1 MSYLVDT
8 DVLSEIR
15 KRNRANPQVVAWFR
29 QRQPRELYQDRAQQ
43 TTK

>member
-15 KRNRANPQVVAWFR
+15 KLDPFEKARDQ
-29 QRQPRELYQDRAQQ
+29 AQQ